1 MPAHEDDERVIV
13 AEVLRERGNI
23 GEVLARS
30 VSDVPGR
37 MESLREVQLRMP
49 DGSDEVVTVE
59 SAWLHKESWVL
70 KFAGVDS
77 IDAAKRLRGADV
89 WVPRTERGSLPE
101 GQYFQSDLV
110 GCRVLDGKDNRVLG
124 VVEGCEQYGGPLL
137 LTVKRESGEVLIPFV
152 PAICVAVDL
161 ANRSIQ
167 VDLPEGLLD
176 L

>member
-1 MPAHEDDERVIV
+1 MDDERVVI
-13 AEVLRERGNI
+13 AEVLRERGNV

-37 MESLREVQLRMP
+37 IESLREAQLRMP
-49 DGSDEVVTVE
+49 DGSDQAVTVE
-59 SAWLHKESWVL
+59 SSWLHNQNWVL

-77 IDAAKRLRGADV
+77 IDAAKRLRGADL
-89 WVPRTERGSLPE
+89 WVPRAERGALPE
-101 GQYFQSDLV
+101 GEYFQSDLV
-110 GCRVLDGKDNRVLG
+110 GCRVLDGKDGRVLG
-124 VVEGCEQYGGPLL
+124 VVEGFEEYGGPLL
-137 LTVKRESGEVLIPFV
+137 LEVKGEAGAVLIPFV

-161 ANRSIQ
+161 VERSIS